1 MKLTVYKNTYGYST
15 LCKNKDQNGNE
26 QKCYLNIQFKRGL
39 EPSGEKTVMNIEDGF
54 FSCYK
59 DKNGNVLP
67 KLVVMAWYPDDSHSN
82 YVEAP
87 KEDYGTPL
95 ADLQEQNKGIVEMVS
110 VDDLPF

>member
-1 MKLTVYKNTYGYST
+1 MGEKTMKLTVYKNTYGYST

-54 FSCYK
+54 FSCYR

-67 KLVVMAWYPDDSHSN
+67 KLVVMAWYPEEN
-82 YVEAP
+82 YTNINQPETVIYDEP
-87 KEDYGTPL
+87 VD
-95 ADLQEQNKGIVEMVS
+95 KGIVEMVS

>member
-54 FSCYK
+54 FSCYR
-59 DKNGNVLP
+59 DKNGNTLP
-67 KLVVMAWYPDDSHSN
+67 KLVVMAWYPDEKYSN
-82 YVEAP
+82 TVEYTDP
-87 KEDYGTPL
+87 SWVVEEEKD
-95 ADLQEQNKGIVEMVS
+95 KGVVEMVS